1 MITSRFNIIEHIFSI
16 HHLDCTLIRSH
27 TDQIRQMCFSAG
39 QTIQPFEDEQER
51 MIYLSSGIVMASVDE
66 SDQRHSR
73 HPMMVYFPGMWL
85 GAKRAAE
92 DFFHSI
98 SASEYETTAAS
109 DVVAISIEKPLLS
122 RLMGTQQDFRDFVM
136 RICVNETIRY
146 AHLVLQMKF
155 NNPVHRVVY
164 GLSGLADAYLRV
176 NGLYSNQKKDP
187 EAKVSLTLT
196 QSMVAELCGV
206 SRSALSPILKSL
218 KEHGWI
224 DMAYGEIT
232 LCRALL
238 WSRFSEIRNIRK
250 TLNKSS
256 LEEVCMLLNSF
267 KRGVGLV
274 DTSTSSSG
282 TACSAVSSY
291 PRERRKSATA

>member
-39 QTIQPFEDEQER
+39 QTIQPYEDEQER

-122 RLMGTQQDFRDFVM
+122 RLMGAQQDFRDFVM
-136 RICVNETIRY
+136 RICVNENIRY
-146 AHLVLQMKF
+146 SHLVLQMKF

-176 NGLYSNQKKDP
+176 NGLFSGNKKDP
-187 EAKVSLTLT
+187 DAKVSLTLT
-196 QSMVAELCGV
+196 QSMIAELCGV
-206 SRSALSPILKSL
+206 SRSALSPILKEL
-218 KEHGWI
+218 KDHGWI
-224 DMAYGEIT
+224 DMAYGQIT

-238 WSRFSEIRNIRK
+238 WSRFSEIGNIRK

-267 KRGVGLV
+267 RRKDSLV
-274 DTSTSSSG
+274 DTPTSS
-282 TACSAVSSY
+282 TAR
-291 PRERRKSATA
+291 PELTGNHRERRKSETA